1 MDLVDRRSE
10 RVFIQCMGRVLR
22 LDNSRKKSYG
32 LIIDLKAKS
41 TIDICNRVQ
50 KYLKLDNEFPWRYN
64 IESVNIDNKKIFI
77 NYLDMCEST
86 IDTSDFSKTF
96 YKKYTKEEIVSYF
109 KRELPEG
116 KEYTDRLEY
125 EIDLI
130 ISKNLFGNMVRAIE
144 ILELTKNIP
153 HVTRGSCGAR
163 TG

>member
-1 MDLVDRRSE
+1 
-10 RVFIQCMGRVLR
+10 
-22 LDNSRKKSYG
+22 
-32 LIIDLKAKS
+32 
-41 TIDICNRVQ
+41 
-50 KYLKLDNEFPWRYN
+50 
-64 IESVNIDNKKIFI
+64 
-77 NYLDMCEST
+77 MCKST

-153 HVTRGSCGAR
+153 HVTRGSCGSSLVCYLLGISHVDPVKYNVSFAMNNFK
-163 TG
+163 TS